1 MRLPWNL
8 VFTVF
13 DLFESRMLWVKN
25 CHDTIS
31 LQCKRKFYH
40 HGIFQI
46 SPTEHCDRGFHKK
59 VPKSGPRQNT
69 TSAAKCDMP
78 KDKMQRNATEWCPIL
93 SYFALF
99 CHIMLRFVALCQILS
114 LFTQGG
120 PMKPG
125 IWSDF
130 VNKFLTDESF
140 ENFWDQWKFALK
152 SVKLLGKFLRSV
164 KIFGKFFRSVNIL
177 GKFFR
182 SVKILGQFLRPVRFC
197 WQIFRSVK
205 ILIERSDFV
214 DKFLIG
220 GSSIRSVEISF
231 DRSWSAIPRK
241 NFSLYPSHR
250 HRKMGFWKFFFR
262 SPIVWDRV

>member
-31 LQCKRKFYH
+31 LQCKRKFDH

-46 SPTEHCDRGFHKK
+46 SPPEHCDRGFHKK
-59 VPKSGPRQNT
+59 VS
-69 TSAAKCDMP
+69 TSAAKCGMP

-120 PMKPG
+120 DLLNLEFGQILSTSFWRMKVLK
-125 IWSDF
+125 IIEISENLLWNRWNF
-130 VNKFLTDESF
+130 WA
-140 ENFWDQWKFALK
+140 NFWDQWKFSAIF
-152 SVKLLGKFLRSV
+152 SDRWTFWANFSDQWKFWAN
-164 KIFGKFFRSVNIL
+164 FWG
-177 GKFFR
+177 
-182 SVKILGQFLRPVRFC
+182 
-197 WQIFRSVK
+197 
-205 ILIERSDFV
+205 RSDFV
-214 DKFLIG
+214 DKFL
-220 GSSIRSVEISF
+220 
-231 DRSWSAIPRK
+231 DR
-241 NFSLYPSHR
+241 
-250 HRKMGFWKFFFR
+250 WKF
-262 SPIVWDRV
+262 W

>member
-31 LQCKRKFYH
+31 FFHYNVNVNFITMAYSRFHHQNTVTGVSIKR
-40 HGIFQI
+40 
-46 SPTEHCDRGFHKK
+46 SPKSEWTATKYNVCSKMWHAKGQNATKCDRMMSHSVIF
-59 VPKSGPRQNT
+59 
-69 TSAAKCDMP
+69 CL
-78 KDKMQRNATEWCPIL
+78 IL
-93 SYFALF
+93 SYFVTLCCVSLHYVKF
-99 CHIMLRFVALCQILS
+99 CRCSLR
-114 LFTQGG
+114 GG

-177 GKFFR
+177 GKFLR
-182 SVKILGQFLRPVRFC
+182 SVKILGQFLRSVRFC
-197 WQIFRSVK
+197 RQIFRSVK

-231 DRSWSAIPRK
+231 DRSWSAIP
-241 NFSLYPSHR
+241 
-250 HRKMGFWKFFFR
+250 WKFN
-262 SPIVWDRV
+262 